1 MVIIA
6 ILIASVMCWFTVLLI
21 LSFYYNVIEKKKPEN
36 ETLLVTLW
44 TIFIMSNILYMAF
57 CSNH

>member
-6 ILIASVMCWFTVLLI
+6 ILIAFVMCWFTVLLI
-21 LSFYYNVIEKKKPEN
+21 LSFYYDVMEKEKPEN

-57 CSNH
+57 CSSH

>member
-6 ILIASVMCWFTVLLI
+6 ILIAFVMCWFTVLLI
-21 LSFYYNVIEKKKPEN
+21 LNFYYDVIEKEKPEN

-57 CSNH
+57 CSSH